1 MRINEII
8 YEKRKEE
15 KKKKDLGLSF
25 KELFE
30 DQKKEPTEEI
40 GRMARE
46 R

>member
-1 MRINEII
+1 MKLSK
-8 YEKRKEE
+8 KRGK
-15 KKKKDLGLSF
+15 KRKKKDLELSF

>member
-1 MRINEII
+1 MKLSKKWGK
-8 YEKRKEE
+8 KRE
-15 KKKKDLGLSF
+15 KDLGLSF

-30 DQKKEPTEEI
+30 DQNKEPTEEI